1 MEQNTIDPTPTPT
14 EHDKMSRSTAK
25 ICLLVLG
32 MHRSGTSAL
41 TRVLSLL
48 GATLPKQIIGATT
61 DNELGHWEPNQ
72 IVTYN
77 NNLLDEFGST
87 WDDWRKLDLHQLSAE
102 RQKQIYTEIGNI
114 LQDEYGDADVIVV
127 KDPRMCRCFPLYSTS
142 LQHAGYDVRPILP
155 IRNPVEVWE
164 SLQRREEFWP
174 LDKTPAD
181 AALLWL
187 RHVLDAEVTTR
198 GYPRTF
204 ITYEGLLTDWKINLT
219 KIASD
224 LNMQWQHELGEI
236 TEEVEQFLSPDHRHF
251 HRTIDDL
258 QLEPV
263 LDTWIRATYHSLLT
277 LTQDAQS
284 TEALQKLDHIRNIF
298 DEFTPLLYLMQA
310 DQRLAVEQQV
320 NQLTHDIEQATR
332 QLHERKQDIVD
343 LTEQIKH
350 RDEQIKHRDEQIEH
364 RDEQI
369 ANTNITLQNTQNHLL
384 VRDQELQETRI
395 RFNDVRVAMRQLGLK
410 RVDIETDKQ
419 IAQDKLDS
427 IHNSRTW
434 RIATRIDSLAQRI
447 EQLRT
452 GTTTPQTSPIND
464 TIQQQIEIARERF
477 DESYYLEQ
485 YPDVAQSKYEPIEH
499 YFRFGWREGRNPSA
513 EFVTNYYLEAYPDV
527 ILSGKNPFIH
537 YLQNGEAEGRQALP
551 NTKEAS
557 SSAFDVVAYTVVSLH
572 FDTKFYLSEYPD
584 IRESN
589 LDPVEHYLV
598 AGWHENRNPH
608 PDFSTELYVQ
618 NNPEILESQINPFYH
633 AIIHGK
639 IGKNKPTYAS
649 SETAQQNYIDQV
661 LTTAQKKPKIDLE
674 YIPKI
679 DQPFDVSNSPLK
691 LIAFYL
697 PQFHPIPENDQ
708 WWGKG
713 FTEWTNV
720 SKAIPQFVGHYQPHL
735 PGELGFYDL
744 RLEDVQQQQIEL
756 AKHYGIYGFCYHHY
770 WFGGQR
776 LLERPVNQILA
787 NPALDLPFCLCWA
800 NENWTRRWD
809 GLERDIL
816 MEQHYSPEADLAF
829 IDDIAPALRDR
840 RYIRFQ
846 DRPVLLVYRIN
857 DLPDPKATAERW
869 REYCIQEG
877 IGELYL
883 VAARSFGTQSP
894 DEYGFDSVVEF
905 PPHEAN
911 ASILNNQM
919 DIINPHYQG
928 KIYDYQEMAQSYL
941 EIDAEDFINIKTVSP
956 GWDNEPRKPG
966 QGHMFYGAS
975 PISYARWLQGAC
987 EYTIDKMAQDDT
999 RPPFVFINA
1008 WNEWAE
1014 GAHLEPDQRFGYG
1027 NLHVSASVLQL
1038 FTPLQPELET
1048 AIATSQ
1054 QNFKKSG
1061 NTAVV
1066 LHLFYGDLYHELSP
1080 YLQNATKMDLFVSIG
1095 ADISPAIVARL
1106 QEDFPNVYLV
1116 NYPNRGRDVLPF
1128 MNLLQVLQSFGYEYA
1143 CKIHTKK
1150 SPQRTDGTRLRRD
1163 TLNTLL
1169 GSPETVQDILSTLE
1183 SNETIGIIAAPGT
1196 SISLA
1201 ETDRHILNL
1210 SWLDRLLSTLER
1222 PDLIGNYD
1230 WEFIAGTMFW
1240 FRISALSKLGQL
1252 GLSDTD
1258 FEVEAGQVDGTLAHA
1273 IERIIALC
1281 CTEAGYVT
1289 TTLN

>member
-41 TRVLSLL
+41 TRVLSLI
-48 GATLPKQIIGATT
+48 GATLPKQIIGATD

-72 IVTYN
+72 VVTYN

-87 WDDWRKLDLHQLSAE
+87 WDDWRKLDIYQLSAQ
-102 RQKQIYTEIGNI
+102 RQEQIYTEIKNI

-164 SLQRREEFWP
+164 SLQRRGEFWS

-187 RHVLDAEVTTR
+187 RNVLDAEYTTR
-198 GYPRTF
+198 DYPRSF
-204 ITYEGLLTDWKINLT
+204 ITYEGLLTDWKTNLS

-224 LNMQWQHELGEI
+224 LNVQWLHGLDEI
-236 TEEVEQFLSPDHRHF
+236 TPEVEQFLSPDHRHV
-251 HRTIDDL
+251 RRSIDDL

-263 LDTWIRATYHSLLT
+263 LDSWIRTTYDCLLT
-277 LTQDAQS
+277 LTQDSQS
-284 TEALQKLDHIRNIF
+284 TKALQQLDDVRKVF
-298 DEFTPLLYLMQA
+298 DELTPLLYLMQT

-320 NQLTHDIEQATR
+320 NQLTQDIEQATI
-332 QLHERKQDIVD
+332 QLHKRKQDIVE

-350 RDEQIKHRDEQIEH
+350 RDEQIT
-364 RDEQI
+364 
-369 ANTNITLQNTQNHLL
+369 NTNITLQNTQNHLL

-395 RFNDVRVAMRQLGLK
+395 RLNNVLVAMRQLGLK
-410 RVDIETDKQ
+410 RVDIEADKQ
-419 IAQDKLDS
+419 ITQDSLDS
-427 IHNSRTW
+427 IHSSRTW
-434 RIATRIDSLAQRI
+434 RLATRLDSLVQRV
-447 EQLRT
+447 EQLQT
-452 GTTTPQTSPIND
+452 GTATPQTSSIDD

-477 DESYYLEQ
+477 DESYYREQ
-485 YPDVAQSKYEPIEH
+485 YPDVEESKYEPIEH

-720 SKAIPQFVGHYQPHL
+720 SKAVPQFVGHYQPHL

-829 IDDIAPALRDR
+829 IDDIAPALRDP

-869 REYCIQEG
+869 REYCIQQG

-883 VAARSFGTQSP
+883 VAVKSFDIRDPRGF
-894 DEYGFDSVVEF
+894 GFDAAVEF
-905 PPHEAN
+905 PPHEVSPKRMN
-911 ASILNNQM
+911 LNM
-919 DIINPHYQG
+919 EIINPNYRG
-928 KIYDYQEMAQSYL
+928 NIYDYIEMAQSYL
-941 EIDAEDFINIKTVSP
+941 TIDPKDFTNIKTVSP
-956 GWDNEPRKPG
+956 GWDNEARKPG
-966 QGHMFYGAS
+966 GGDTFHNASPTEYAKWLYGA
-975 PISYARWLQGAC
+975 C
-987 EYTIDKMAQDDT
+987 MYTQDNMAKDPNH
-999 RPPFVFINA
+999 PPFVFVNA

-1014 GAHLEPDQRFGYG
+1014 GAHLEPDRRFGYG
-1027 NLHVSASVLQL
+1027 NLHVSATTLQK
-1038 FTPLQPELET
+1038 FMPLKPELEGIIAASQENYEKSSNV
-1048 AIATSQ
+1048 AI
-1054 QNFKKSG
+1054 
-1061 NTAVV
+1061 V
-1066 LHLFYGDLYHELSP
+1066 LHLFYDDLYDELSP
-1080 YLQNATKMDLFVSIG
+1080 YLRNVAQTDLFVSVS
-1095 ADISPAIVARL
+1095 ADVDLATLNQLRS
-1106 QEDFPNVYLV
+1106 DFPNAYLV
-1116 NYPNRGRDVLPF
+1116 CYPNRGRDVLPF
-1128 MNLLQVLQSFGYEYA
+1128 LKILKLLQSFGHEYV

-1150 SPQRTDGTRLRRD
+1150 SPHRKDGTHLRQK
-1163 TLNTLL
+1163 TIQNLL
-1169 GSPETVQDILSTLE
+1169 GSTSKVQSILSYF
-1183 SNETIGIIAAPGT
+1183 
-1196 SISLA
+1196 
-1201 ETDRHILNL
+1201 DRHPKTGILCAADSILNL
-1210 SWLDRLLSTLER
+1210 ATDKFTLSNEKWLDYLLEKLDRT
-1222 PDLIGNYD
+1222 DLIDNYD
-1230 WEFIAGTMFW
+1230 WDFVAGTMFW
-1240 FRISALSKLGQL
+1240 FRVDALSKLGQF
-1252 GLSDTD
+1252 GISDTD
-1258 FEVEAGQVDGTLAHA
+1258 FAIEAGQVNGTLAHA
-1273 IERIIALC
+1273 IERIITLC
-1281 CTEAGYVT
+1281 CLEEGFLVNTLDVLDKT
-1289 TTLN
+1289 T